1 MYIYI
6 STEYWPEHSLF
17 GYGYGLDREIV
28 TSEVFSWLKGFRH
41 FSFSFIVDDIKLKNQ
56 EKHVKL
62 SSNLKSLFISTYQTN
77 YLCHCVPSS
86 LFCSSRKITSKKL
99 PLEPCFDG
107 NSFFWQSI
115 KILLP

>member
-1 MYIYI
+1 MCIYI

-62 SSNLKSLFISTYQTN
+62 SSNLTNHSLSQLIKQIISVTVCRPRFSVLQEKLRVKN
-77 YLCHCVPSS
+77 
-86 LFCSSRKITSKKL
+86 SR
-99 PLEPCFDG
+99 
-107 NSFFWQSI
+107 
-115 KILLP
+115 